1 MEKGNLRY
9 IAIVHP
15 IKLMRHALR
24 KVLADF
30 QDILV
35 TDAMSLDE
43 LCERIPK
50 NDRLDLILFNVD
62 DVKQDTI
69 KLACLRSRYPK
80 TKILALSRR
89 YELEELFALFKLNID
104 GALLDDV
111 SQKTLTLAFRLLEEG
126 QKLFPSNMAQILLS
140 RIHSPCA
147 AQSLDPSDE
156 DVNLSQREQQI
167 LYCLENGESN
177 KAIANELDISEATVK
192 VHVKSILRKI
202 GASNRTQAAIWSLRQ
217 RANMSGQP
225 FFIMQEKSPHRST
238 QLHA

>member
-1 MEKGNLRY
+1 
-9 IAIVHP
+9 
-15 IKLMRHALR
+15 MRHALQ

-43 LCERIPK
+43 LCKRVPK
-50 NDRLDLILFNVD
+50 NDRIDLILFNVD
-62 DVKQDTI
+62 DIKQDTI
-69 KLACLRSRYPK
+69 KLASLRARYPK

-89 YELEELFALFKLNID
+89 YELEELFALFELNID

-111 SQKTLTLAFRLLEEG
+111 SQRTLKLAFRLLEEG

-147 AQSLDPSDE
+147 VQAPEMSDE

-167 LYCLENGESN
+167 LSCLENGESN

-217 RANMSGQP
+217 RENLSGQP
-225 FFIMQEKSPHRST
+225 FFIMQDKPPHRSN
-238 QLHA
+238 QLSA